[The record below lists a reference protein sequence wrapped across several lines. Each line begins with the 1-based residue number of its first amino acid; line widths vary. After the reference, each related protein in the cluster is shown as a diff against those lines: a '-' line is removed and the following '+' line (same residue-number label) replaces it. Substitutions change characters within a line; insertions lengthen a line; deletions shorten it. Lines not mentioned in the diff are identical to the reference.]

1 MLVLNGKLNATY
13 PPRRIA
19 SHHAERVGGGA
30 DKENV

>member
-1 MLVLNGKLNATY
+1 MLELNGKLNATY

-19 SHHAERVGGGA
+19 SHHAERVGGA